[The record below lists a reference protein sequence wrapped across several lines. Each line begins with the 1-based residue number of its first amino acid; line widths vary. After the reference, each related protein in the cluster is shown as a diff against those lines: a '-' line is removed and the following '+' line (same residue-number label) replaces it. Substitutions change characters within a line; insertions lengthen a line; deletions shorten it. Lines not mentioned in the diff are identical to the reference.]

1 MTFLLERCVFCCSNV
16 PLAIDSCH
24 LVSVTNNF
32 YISCQVVT
40 YLPHKVKLWKSFNL
54 LLTLLLHSENQN
66 NMSSVF
72 SFFVFFSKLFW
83 WPFLGTLIF
92 SGSSKKLCLLLSEAP
107 LRKQSTCFP
116 PQINKSLQPPKP
128 NKDHLDSVL
137 WNLIPLNLIPFLRTE
152 EFPNTILKIAKS
164 ALLHTHTHYGTWI
177 GVSWLFNA
185 NV

>member
-40 YLPHKVKLWKSFNL
+40 YLPHKVKPWKSFNL

-66 NMSSVF
+66 NISSVF
-72 SFFVFFSKLFW
+72 SFSVF
-83 WPFLGTLIF
+83 
-92 SGSSKKLCLLLSEAP
+92 LLANCSV
-107 LRKQSTCFP
+107 
-116 PQINKSLQPPKP
+116 QPAKP

-164 ALLHTHTHYGTWI
+164 PLLHTHTHTLW
-177 GVSWLFNA
+177 
-185 NV
+185 